1 MANRKGGDRATI
13 PISRKQLAVVG
24 LFVAVSVAL
33 VLVAI
38 NLGGKARAELGTY
51 SSSQVIVLK
60 KSTIAGV
67 SKEDYY
73 EVFKIASKQDT
84 GAMIQMMKQGRAFLI
99 APGSRVRVE
108 KKHLANCEITVED
121 GTMKGR
127 SGWVHIGI
135 FQ

>member
-1 MANRKGGDRATI
+1 MANRKTGDSATT
-13 PISRKQLAVVG
+13 PTSRKQLVVVG
-24 LFVAVSVAL
+24 LFVAVGIAL
-33 VLVAI
+33 VFLAI

-51 SSSQVIVLK
+51 SSSQVLVLK

-73 EVFKIASKQDT
+73 EVFRIANKQDT
-84 GAMIQMMKQGRAFLI
+84 GAVIQMMKQGRAFLI
-99 APGSRVRVE
+99 PPGSRVRVE

-121 GTMKGR
+121 GAMKGR

>member
-1 MANRKGGDRATI
+1 MPGGDDMANRKGGDRATI

-108 KKHLANCEITVED
+108 KKHLANC
-121 GTMKGR
+121 
-127 SGWVHIGI
+127 
-135 FQ
+135 